1 MRGSE
6 SKLLSLI
13 ARFSSSSLVVV
24 ASNIYF
30 ISVPV
35 SISVSFLYL
44 TLYIVISV
52 SCEGAEAPSVDYLVV

>member
-13 ARFSSSSLVVV
+13 ARFSSSNLVVV

-35 SISVSFLYL
+35 SISVSFLYF

-52 SCEGAEAPSVDYLVV
+52 KL

>member
-24 ASNIYF
+24 ASNMYF
-30 ISVPV
+30 TSSPV
-35 SISVSFLYL
+35 NTSVSFLYL

-52 SCEGAEAPSVDYLVV
+52 SCEGAEAPSVDVT